1 MNNPTIPFPTA
12 LLPHALGLL
21 LEGVLYDDQT
31 LCLAVRSTALT
42 ALCPLCQQPATRVHS
57 HYVRR
62 PADLPW
68 GGHAVRFVLHV
79 RKFFCPTA
87 TCPRRIFT
95 ERLPEVVAPS
105 ARTTVRLTA
114 LLRAIAFALG
124 GEAGAR
130 LAHHVGIPARP
141 TMLISL
147 IRRAP
152 LPSHPSPQMLGVDD
166 WAQRKGIRYG
176 TALVDLERHRLLDL
190 LPDRTAESLADWLT
204 THPGVTVIARDR
216 NERYATGARR
226 GAPDAIQ
233 VADRW
238 HLLSNWREAVE
249 RVLERHRGR
258 VKQVGIAKQ
267 VPLTLQAL
275 KLLPPKSV
283 NRRRKY
289 AEQRRMQ
296 VQARRLAHYTVIRER
311 HAKGEYL
318 TTIARDLKLNYKTVR
333 KYALADECP
342 TMKAYPPRTRLLT
355 PYEPYLQARWAE
367 GCRNGTLLYGELVA
381 HGFRGSRALV
391 ATFVARL
398 RRMTRD
404 GYEPH
409 AVARQQTPLTPHT
422 AAYLLICRPE
432 RRSEAED
439 AAVEQLRGCHP
450 EIARV
455 IEFTERF
462 AMIVRER
469 HGAELSAWLA
479 DAETSGIHELRQFAR
494 KVRQD
499 EAAVEAGCTLYW
511 SNGQTEGQVNR
522 LKLMKR
528 QMYGR
533 TKFDLLRHRMLDAA

>member
-1 MNNPTIPFPTA
+1 MNNPLILFPTA
-12 LLPHALGLL
+12 LLPHAPDLL
-21 LEGVLYDDQT
+21 LEDVQQTDQALLLVL
-31 LCLAVRSTALT
+31 RSIAPTA
-42 ALCPLCQQPATRVHS
+42 ACPRCQQPATRIHS
-57 HYVRR
+57 RYARH

-68 GGHAVRFVLHV
+68 GGHAVRFELLV
-79 RKFFCPTA
+79 RKFFCLTP

-130 LAHHVGIPARP
+130 LAHQIGITARP

-152 LPSHPSPQMLGVDD
+152 LPSHPSPQVLGVDD

-190 LPDRTAESLADWLT
+190 LPDRTAESLADWLHA
-204 THPGVTVIARDR
+204 HPSVAIIARDR

-226 GAPDAIQ
+226 GAPQAVP

-238 HLLSNWREAVE
+238 HLLANWREAVE
-249 RVLERHRGR
+249 RLLERHRGP
-258 VKQVGIAKQ
+258 VKQVAIARS
-267 VPLTLQAL
+267 VPTSVPAA

-289 AEQRRMQ
+289 AEERRAR
-296 VQARRLAHYTVIRER
+296 VQAWRLAHYTVIRER

-342 TMKAYPPRTRLLT
+342 TMKPYPPRTRLLT

-367 GCRNGTLLYGELVA
+367 GCRNGRRLYHEIVA
-381 HGFRGSRALV
+381 HGFKGSRTLV
-391 ATFVARL
+391 ADFVARL
-398 RRMTRD
+398 RRTTRE
-404 GYEPH
+404 GRESRP
-409 AVARQQTPLTPHT
+409 VAQQHTPLTPHT
-422 AAYLLICRPE
+422 AAYLLIRRPE

-439 AAVEQLRGCHP
+439 AAVAQLRGCHP

-455 IEFTERF
+455 IAFTERF
-462 AMIVRER
+462 SGIVRER
-469 HGAELSAWLA
+469 RGEELRGWLA
-479 DAETSGIHELRQFAR
+479 DAERSWPREVRQFAR

-499 EAAVEAGCTLYW
+499 EAAVTAGCTVVW
-511 SNGQTEGQVNR
+511 SNGQTEGQINR
-522 LKLMKR
+522 LKLLKR

-533 TKFDLLRHRMLDAA
+533 AKFDLLRQRLLHAA